1 LTRRRAI
8 KFLVL
13 FIVISLPLLKWLY
26 QDYAASKMIEKALHQ
41 LFIDYCGGDVDNI
54 EVETKLIHEFGFWNT
69 GHNWHAVTSSVKI
82 PELTGHHGNEVI
94 SISDFPCSR
103 KNFVLDRETERF
115 IPVDNVLFLDPNDK
129 AGYSLVVFFLYF
141 IVYLFY
147 FTVLTVYILHSYIR
161 RKRMDNK
168 RA

>member
-1 LTRRRAI
+1 MTRRRAI

-54 EVETKLIHEFGFWNT
+54 KVETKLIQEFGFWKT
-69 GHNWHAVTSSVKI
+69 GHSWRATTSSVRI
-82 PELTGHHGNEVI
+82 PELTGYHGNKI
-94 SISDFPCSR
+94 ININDFPCSS
-103 KNFVLDRETERF
+103 KHFVLDREKERF
-115 IPVDNVLFLDPNDK
+115 IPVDVLFLDSNDK
-129 AGYSLVVFFLYF
+129 AGISLEVMFLYF

-147 FTVLTVYILHSYIR
+147 FTVLAGYILGSYIR
-161 RKRMDNK
+161 RKRIDK
-168 RA
+168 KGA

>member
-1 LTRRRAI
+1 MTRRRAI

-13 FIVISLPLLKWLY
+13 FIVISLPVLKWLY

-69 GHNWHAVTSSVKI
+69 GHNWHAVMSSVKI

-115 IPVDNVLFLDPNDK
+115 IPVDLLFLDSNDK
-129 AGYSLVVFFLYF
+129 AGISFEVMFLYF

-161 RKRMDNK
+161 RKRIGK
-168 RA
+168 KEA